1 MRCRSQFARL
11 ARTVVLTLFVGISAS
26 ATQPAAA
33 APDSGAKQAASTT
46 RSLTSGYS
54 AEGSGTNPV
63 TTQVTG
69 ARAKRAT
76 SQCANQRSCPSPSS
90 PEVTKQAE
98 NTGAG
103 RAKHSHPSAAS
114 QPDSTLESSPSR
126 LTVGTTASGK
136 APGNSATPRPSVTY
150 PVLTI
155 SGNVTY
161 RRATSAEPDG
171 TGAVSHTLSY
181 KAAVPVPEHSQE
193 VDSAWNS
200 FGIVSPPKGQ
210 RISLGNLALSYDTGG
225 DLD

>member
-1 MRCRSQFARL
+1 MRCRSQFPWL
-11 ARTVVLTLFVGISAS
+11 ARTVVLTLFVGISVS
-26 ATQPAAA
+26 AIQPAAA

-136 APGNSATPRPSVTY
+136 APGNSATPQPSVTY

-181 KAAVPVPEHSQE
+181 KADVPVPEHSQE

-210 RISLGNLALSYDTGG
+210 RISLGHLALS
-225 DLD
+225 